1 MTSKDKYKAAV
12 SASQMTNAALS
23 KGPANGP
30 FNAMKALLLESIGH
44 RLEAELDREAV
55 RERYPKIL
63 TTDGKAFVLNFYMF
77 SEIEKWAKKIK
88 TGNCGEFS
96 IAAFQNLINVQN
108 VESPI
113 EFVRAKNHWLVVLNR
128 NAETPLKSPDLWNDD
143 AIVCDAWRNKADY
156 IAKFLNNVSRF
167 TAIESLRMPD
177 DNPGGYLLVPHNWK
191 SW

>member
-113 EFVRAKNHWLVVLNR
+113 ELVRAKNHWLVVLNR

-143 AIVCDAWRNKADY
+143 AIVCDDSAAS
-156 IAKFLNNVSRF
+156 IA
-167 TAIESLRMPD
+167 A
-177 DNPGGYLLVPHNWK
+177 
-191 SW
+191 